1 MKKMTDLITNAD
13 GRLSTTAFIQF
24 FGAILMASIL
34 VFCVWL
40 NRSYVP
46 ELFTTFALFCGGG
59 QQRKV
64 SPMQC
69 KAAMGKEVMVIN
81 LYIVGAAFAVLAGVF
96 IHGRVQAAK
105 IRKQQ
110 EEIEFVKR
118 EAAAV
123 AQELENANTAK
134 NITET
139 NRTLSSKSVDEQLQ
153 SKGYFRED

>member
-1 MKKMTDLITNAD
+1 M
-13 GRLSTTAFIQF
+13 
-24 FGAILMASIL
+24 
-34 VFCVWL
+34 
-40 NRSYVP
+40 
-46 ELFTTFALFCGGG
+46 
-59 QQRKV
+59 
-64 SPMQC
+64 
-69 KAAMGKEVMVIN
+69 IN

-96 IHGRVQAAK
+96 IHSRVQAAK

>member
-1 MKKMTDLITNAD
+1 M
-13 GRLSTTAFIQF
+13 
-24 FGAILMASIL
+24 
-34 VFCVWL
+34 
-40 NRSYVP
+40 
-46 ELFTTFALFCGGG
+46 
-59 QQRKV
+59 
-64 SPMQC
+64 
-69 KAAMGKEVMVIN
+69 IN

-96 IHGRVQAAK
+96 IYSRVQAAK

-139 NRTLSSKSVDEQLQ
+139 NRTLSGKSVDEQLQ

>member
-1 MKKMTDLITNAD
+1 
-13 GRLSTTAFIQF
+13 
-24 FGAILMASIL
+24 
-34 VFCVWL
+34 
-40 NRSYVP
+40 
-46 ELFTTFALFCGGG
+46 
-59 QQRKV
+59 
-64 SPMQC
+64 MQC
-69 KAAMGKEVMVIN
+69 KAEIAKGAGMIN

-96 IHGRVQAAK
+96 IHGRAQAAK

>member
-1 MKKMTDLITNAD
+1 MWANCL
-13 GRLSTTAFIQF
+13 RHLLF
-24 FGAILMASIL
+24 FAA
-34 VFCVWL
+34 V
-40 NRSYVP
+40 
-46 ELFTTFALFCGGG
+46 A

-69 KAAMGKEVMVIN
+69 KAEIAKGAGMIN

>member
-1 MKKMTDLITNAD
+1 M
-13 GRLSTTAFIQF
+13 
-24 FGAILMASIL
+24 
-34 VFCVWL
+34 
-40 NRSYVP
+40 
-46 ELFTTFALFCGGG
+46 
-59 QQRKV
+59 
-64 SPMQC
+64 
-69 KAAMGKEVMVIN
+69 IN
-81 LYIVGAAFAVLAGVF
+81 LYIVGTAFAVLAGVF
-96 IHGRVQAAK
+96 IHSRVQAAK

-139 NRTLSSKSVDEQLQ
+139 NRTLSGKSVDEQLQ

>member
-1 MKKMTDLITNAD
+1 M
-13 GRLSTTAFIQF
+13 
-24 FGAILMASIL
+24 
-34 VFCVWL
+34 
-40 NRSYVP
+40 
-46 ELFTTFALFCGGG
+46 
-59 QQRKV
+59 
-64 SPMQC
+64 
-69 KAAMGKEVMVIN
+69 IN

-96 IHGRVQAAK
+96 IHGRV
-105 IRKQQ
+105 QQ

>member
-1 MKKMTDLITNAD
+1 M
-13 GRLSTTAFIQF
+13 
-24 FGAILMASIL
+24 
-34 VFCVWL
+34 
-40 NRSYVP
+40 
-46 ELFTTFALFCGGG
+46 
-59 QQRKV
+59 
-64 SPMQC
+64 
-69 KAAMGKEVMVIN
+69 IN
-81 LYIVGAAFAVLAGVF
+81 LYVLGAAFAVLAGVF

-110 EEIEFVKR
+110 EEIESVKR

-139 NRTLSSKSVDEQLQ
+139 NRTLSSKFVDEQLQ

>member
-1 MKKMTDLITNAD
+1 MRCK
-13 GRLSTTAFIQF
+13 TAMVK
-24 FGAILMASIL
+24 G
-34 VFCVWL
+34 V
-40 NRSYVP
+40 
-46 ELFTTFALFCGGG
+46 T
-59 QQRKV
+59 
-64 SPMQC
+64 
-69 KAAMGKEVMVIN
+69 VIN

-139 NRTLSSKSVDEQLQ
+139 NRTLSGKSVDEQLQ

>member
-1 MKKMTDLITNAD
+1 M
-13 GRLSTTAFIQF
+13 
-24 FGAILMASIL
+24 
-34 VFCVWL
+34 
-40 NRSYVP
+40 
-46 ELFTTFALFCGGG
+46 
-59 QQRKV
+59 
-64 SPMQC
+64 
-69 KAAMGKEVMVIN
+69 IN

-96 IHGRVQAAK
+96 IHGRVQTAK

-139 NRTLSSKSVDEQLQ
+139 NRTLSGKSVDEQLQ

>member
-1 MKKMTDLITNAD
+1 MS
-13 GRLSTTAFIQF
+13 GRLSPFWRAF
-24 FGAILMASIL
+24 LS
-34 VFCVWL
+34 
-40 NRSYVP
+40 
-46 ELFTTFALFCGGG
+46 
-59 QQRKV
+59 
-64 SPMQC
+64 
-69 KAAMGKEVMVIN
+69 
-81 LYIVGAAFAVLAGVF
+81 
-96 IHGRVQAAK
+96 HGCVQAAK

-153 SKGYFRED
+153 SKGYSVKTSGCSAFGHYYPSRKDTEGNQRQVLNHNLTYEKSPKEGPK

>member
-1 MKKMTDLITNAD
+1 M
-13 GRLSTTAFIQF
+13 R
-24 FGAILMASIL
+24 
-34 VFCVWL
+34 
-40 NRSYVP
+40 
-46 ELFTTFALFCGGG
+46 
-59 QQRKV
+59 
-64 SPMQC
+64 C
-69 KAAMGKEVMVIN
+69 KAEIAKGAGMIN

-96 IHGRVQAAK
+96 IHGRMQAAK

-134 NITET
+134 NIAET
-139 NRTLSSKSVDEQLQ
+139 NRTLSGKSVDDQLQ

>member
-1 MKKMTDLITNAD
+1 MYQNYSRHSPSFVAVVQQQK
-13 GRLSTTAFIQF
+13 
-24 FGAILMASIL
+24 AS
-34 VFCVWL
+34 
-40 NRSYVP
+40 P
-46 ELFTTFALFCGGG
+46 T
-59 QQRKV
+59 
-64 SPMQC
+64 QC
-69 KAAMGKEVMVIN
+69 KTAIAKGVTVIN

-105 IRKQQ
+105 IQ

>member
-1 MKKMTDLITNAD
+1 M
-13 GRLSTTAFIQF
+13 
-24 FGAILMASIL
+24 
-34 VFCVWL
+34 
-40 NRSYVP
+40 
-46 ELFTTFALFCGGG
+46 
-59 QQRKV
+59 
-64 SPMQC
+64 
-69 KAAMGKEVMVIN
+69 IN

-96 IHGRVQAAK
+96 IHGRMQAAK

-134 NITET
+134 NITEN

>member
-1 MKKMTDLITNAD
+1 MRCK
-13 GRLSTTAFIQF
+13 TAMVQ
-24 FGAILMASIL
+24 G
-34 VFCVWL
+34 V
-40 NRSYVP
+40 
-46 ELFTTFALFCGGG
+46 T
-59 QQRKV
+59 
-64 SPMQC
+64 
-69 KAAMGKEVMVIN
+69 VIN

-139 NRTLSSKSVDEQLQ
+139 NRTLSGKSVDEQLQ

>member
-1 MKKMTDLITNAD
+1 M
-13 GRLSTTAFIQF
+13 
-24 FGAILMASIL
+24 
-34 VFCVWL
+34 
-40 NRSYVP
+40 
-46 ELFTTFALFCGGG
+46 
-59 QQRKV
+59 
-64 SPMQC
+64 
-69 KAAMGKEVMVIN
+69 IN

-96 IHGRVQAAK
+96 IHDLVQAAK

-110 EEIEFVKR
+110 EEIESVKR

-139 NRTLSSKSVDEQLQ
+139 NRTLSGKSVDEQLQ

>member
-1 MKKMTDLITNAD
+1 MYLNYS
-13 GRLSTTAFIQF
+13 RHLLSFVAV
-24 FGAILMASIL
+24 A
-34 VFCVWL
+34 
-40 NRSYVP
+40 
-46 ELFTTFALFCGGG
+46 
-59 QQRKV
+59 QQRKA

-69 KAAMGKEVMVIN
+69 KTVMGKEVTVIN